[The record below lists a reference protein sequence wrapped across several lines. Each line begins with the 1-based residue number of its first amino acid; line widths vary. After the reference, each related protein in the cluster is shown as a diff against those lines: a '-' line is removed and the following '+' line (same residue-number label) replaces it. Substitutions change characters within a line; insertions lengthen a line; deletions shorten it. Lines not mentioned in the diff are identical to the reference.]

1 MCNLNIVSYKV
12 CTREKVEWK
21 KQTTFYLA
29 NQITQ
34 SMFENVKKLKN

>member
-21 KQTTFYLA
+21 NQTTFYLA

-34 SMFENVKKLKN
+34 FMFDYVLKLEN